1 MRPLIAVTGVPIV
14 AGGVLGWRQ
23 GAVACTAAY
32 LEALHRAGAVGAV
45 LMPEALA
52 RETASARLERFDGLL
67 LVGGGD
73 VDPARYGQEA
83 RPEVANVNPAR
94 DSFEIP
100 LVQAAIDA
108 ALPTL
113 AICRGA
119 QVLNV
124 ALGGTLHQHISD
136 REDLLAHRSAE
147 GDGLLHAV
155 RVQPGSR
162 VAKAMQA
169 ERCDTFSHH
178 HQAID
183 RLGAGLLPVAWA
195 DDGLLEGVER
205 EEGWVIGLQWHA
217 EATAAADPLQQ
228 AIFDAFVAEA
238 AARGR

>member
-23 GAVACTAAY
+23 GAVACTTAY
-32 LEALHRAGAVGAV
+32 LEALQRAEADGVI
-45 LMPEALA
+45 LMPEPLDPESAA
-52 RETASARLERFDGLL
+52 ARLERFDGLV

-73 VDPARYGQEA
+73 VDPARYGQQA
-83 RPEVANVNPAR
+83 RPEVAHVNPAR
-94 DSFEIP
+94 DSFELP
-100 LVQAAIDA
+100 LARAAVTR

-136 REDLLAHRSAE
+136 REDLLPHRRTE
-147 GDGLLHAV
+147 GEGVLHAV
-155 RVQPGSR
+155 RIQPGSR
-162 VAKAMQA
+162 LAKAIGA
-169 ERCDTFSHH
+169 ERADAFSHH

-183 RLGAGLLPVAWA
+183 RLGAGLVPVAWA
-195 DDGLLEGVER
+195 DDGLLEAVEG
-205 EEGWVIGLQWHA
+205 EEGGVVGVQWHA
-217 EATAAADPLQQ
+217 EATAATDPLQQ

-238 AARGR
+238 RR